1 MVQVTTASHTRSNHN
16 AKAVSGVEN
25 WWVVVEHH
33 WICLGGAV
41 AAVCLPKRHH
51 PNFSRK
57 LPPPEQDGRTIV
69 PQTKKRRTLED
80 FNTFC
85 SLILAYEG
93 KQEDVRQR
101 NRSPNSL
108 ESVSSSTDSAYSET
122 ASSPASS
129 SGDERLLDDVD
140 EEYSSDD
147 ESWNKITCYCQKPFA
162 GRPMIEC
169 SECLTWI
176 HLSCAKI
183 RKSNVPDV
191 FICQK
196 CRDAK
201 HTMRRSNRVRTQP
214 KTKAINL
221 KS

>member
-1 MVQVTTASHTRSNHN
+1 MHALSSKFLVCWSDTRYPVYLPFFGCFFHKVRECLSFIHGRLSKTNISFN
-16 AKAVSGVEN
+16 PFCYDFNNGVCELII
-25 WWVVVEHH
+25 EYH
-33 WICLGGAV
+33 WIQ
-41 AAVCLPKRHH
+41 RHRIGPFNANCCCCCFLH
-51 PNFSRK
+51 GLLLIFS
-57 LPPPEQDGRTIV
+57 LCFYFV
-69 PQTKKRRTLED
+69 
-80 FNTFC
+80 
-85 SLILAYEG
+85 
-93 KQEDVRQR
+93 
-101 NRSPNSL
+101 
-108 ESVSSSTDSAYSET
+108 
-122 ASSPASS
+122 
-129 SGDERLLDDVD
+129 
-140 EEYSSDD
+140 
-147 ESWNKITCYCQKPFA
+147 

-221 KS
+221 KP

>member
-1 MVQVTTASHTRSNHN
+1 MFVLIKTEPTSWRPS
-16 AKAVSGVEN
+16 AV
-25 WWVVVEHH
+25 
-33 WICLGGAV
+33 
-41 AAVCLPKRHH
+41 
-51 PNFSRK
+51 SRK
-57 LPPPEQDGRTIV
+57 LSPPEQDGKTIA

-85 SLILAYEG
+85 SLILAYEARQG
-93 KQEDVRQR
+93 DVRQR
-101 NRSPNSL
+101 NRSPNSM
-108 ESVSSSTDSAYSET
+108 ESISSSTDSAYSEA

-221 KS
+221 KP

>member
-1 MVQVTTASHTRSNHN
+1 MVQSRVMT
-16 AKAVSGVEN
+16 SGTVK
-25 WWVVVEHH
+25 V
-33 WICLGGAV
+33 
-41 AAVCLPKRHH
+41 
-51 PNFSRK
+51 SRK
-57 LPPPEQDGRTIV
+57 LPPPEQDGKSIV
-69 PQTKKRRTLED
+69 PQTKKARTLED
-80 FNTFC
+80 FNAFC
-85 SLILAYEG
+85 RLILAYEA
-93 KQEDVRQR
+93 KEEDVRQR
-101 NRSPNSL
+101 DRSPNSL
-108 ESVSSSTDSAYSET
+108 ESVSSSTDSAYSEA
-122 ASSPASS
+122 ASSPTSS

-201 HTMRRSNRVRTQP
+201 HTMRRSNRVRTHP
-214 KTKAINL
+214 KTKAGNFEP
-221 KS
+221 SSS